1 MLDLAHKV
9 AASLNIICS
18 RKFKQMNIRKLRT
31 KRVEISRDRREK
43 LIIVRKKIWLN
54 NSGFQIGKMRTS
66 CTINLKFEIVSVKW
80 NFCYYLLLS
89 LFYLLI
95 LLLKLFLFIASYFDT
110 SQLVIQ
116 IFLFK
121 RYFPSFQRDF
131 VGKYVL
137 TI

>member
-54 NSGFQIGKMRTS
+54 NSGFQIGKMQTS

-80 NFCYYLLLS
+80 NCCYYLLLS

-131 VGKYVL
+131 VG
-137 TI
+137 